1 MGHVYPESL
10 CSRRDSSD
18 NGSVVHPG
26 EATRRG
32 VIMRLGAVSLS
43 PDHRRADVRVM
54 TWSGELRGEVRVLRY
69 RKVEQAWRLDSNS
82 LLLQE

>member
-1 MGHVYPESL
+1 
-10 CSRRDSSD
+10 
-18 NGSVVHPG
+18 
-26 EATRRG
+26 
-32 VIMRLGAVSLS
+32 MRLGAVSLS